1 MHQVSYALQASLDL
15 YSMVESF
22 PKSPRRVR
30 NLKEELS
37 SLNCVLKSLR
47 DILSSITE
55 VDVSELIL
63 PLKECGKQEFTDPFR
78 PDWDNLRFNR
88 GSIDNFTQ
96 LLNGYKST
104 FKRAVVSGNMAGV
117 TSETLESHIELL
129 QTTIVDLVDLAGNI
143 KHKSPAA
150 TRTEVEPTNVFKF
163 DRVFAWS
170 AFFRHPA
177 TEARTA
183 IGAEFYLTN
192 KKRIPRQHGGH

>member
-1 MHQVSYALQASLDL
+1 MGLYKAWAGALSDHSERHTVLPDCFPYRIASPYPIQDQLAPAFDMMHQVSYALQASLDL

-37 SLNCVLKSLR
+37 SLNFVLKSLR

-63 PLKECGKQEFTDPFR
+63 PLKECGKVCGRFQQEFTDPFR

-104 FKRAVVSGNMAGV
+104 FKRAVGAGNM
-117 TSETLESHIELL
+117 
-129 QTTIVDLVDLAGNI
+129 
-143 KHKSPAA
+143 
-150 TRTEVEPTNVFKF
+150 
-163 DRVFAWS
+163 
-170 AFFRHPA
+170 
-177 TEARTA
+177 
-183 IGAEFYLTN
+183 
-192 KKRIPRQHGGH
+192 